1 MHITEYEKQNTW
13 CVNGLLQNKEENKF
27 VERCVYVHVIRVRK

>member
-1 MHITEYEKQNTW
+1 MK
-13 CVNGLLQNKEENKF
+13 NKIHYVQMALWKIKLEVENKF

>member
-1 MHITEYEKQNTW
+1 MMAFWKIKFE
-13 CVNGLLQNKEENKF
+13 EENKF